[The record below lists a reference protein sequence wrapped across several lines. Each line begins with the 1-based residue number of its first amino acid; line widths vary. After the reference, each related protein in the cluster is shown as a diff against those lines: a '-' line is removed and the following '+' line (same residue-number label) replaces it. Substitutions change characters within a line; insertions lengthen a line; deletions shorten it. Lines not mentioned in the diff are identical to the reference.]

1 MLKDTDNVLTLVT
14 KDQRLWTIVHCRN
27 QLTNPKQL
35 HVDNLTLLTRCIC
48 EVGPLNDIGG
58 VVESFR
64 NWRKGNVLII
74 KIKGYIPSS
83 QKIDIVHTYRYSSGF
98 TKITTDITIPK
109 GLVLGTKLGIG
120 SLVLPNLW
128 QRYRLVYPHNE
139 LLSMSEWRPIST
151 TGADSSTLFSF
162 TTPPLS
168 IIFQYE
174 NVELEVL
181 TGVDLW
187 RWDKGIYGVH
197 NQGKFELINQGDHL
211 CLQRYV
217 SYLDHP
223 IEPIPRSYR
232 FSWYLSWSLNDK
244 KNISPNLDRVK
255 PLWDKDGELDF
266 SGLTKLIKNLPKNTA
281 LEIDLRD
288 IIWTASTCRG
298 IQNYQKPPLP
308 CFAGNGAI
316 NRFKRL
322 IRQLKA
328 ASQETFPLMLHGL
341 KPGICDKGRHVM
353 RRGTHR
359 HWDLPAIL
367 DFSLWVRKILGN
379 DFEILYDTDEI
390 CFPSMRNLFPIPSVI
405 IDNGNQT

>member
-1 MLKDTDNVLTLVT
+1 MNTDDVLTLM
-14 KDQRLWTIVHCRN
+14 DNNQRLGTIVYNRN
-27 QLTNPKQL
+27 QIANPKRL
-35 HVDNLTLLTRCIC
+35 NVDDLTLLTRCIS
-48 EVGPLNDIGG
+48 EIGPLNDLGG
-58 VVESFR
+58 VVQSFR

-74 KIKGYIPSS
+74 EIKGYLPSS
-83 QKIDIVHTYRYSSGF
+83 PKVDLVHTYRHSSGF

-109 GLVLGTKLGIG
+109 GFVFDTKLGIG
-120 SLVLPNLW
+120 SLVLSNLW

-139 LLSMSEWRPIST
+139 QLQMSEWKSIST
-151 TGADSSTLFSF
+151 IGSDSSILFSC

-181 TGVDLW
+181 TGMDLW
-187 RWDKGIYGVH
+187 RWDRGIYGVR
-197 NQGKFELINQGDHL
+197 NQGKFELINQGGHL

-217 SYLDHP
+217 SYLDQP

-244 KNISPNLDRVK
+244 ENISPNLDRVK
-255 PLWDKDGELDF
+255 PLWNKDGELDF
-266 SGLTKLIKNLPKNTA
+266 SGLTKLIKNLPQNTA
-281 LEIDLRD
+281 LEIDFRD
-288 IIWTASTCRG
+288 ILCPTSACRG
-298 IQNYQKPPLP
+298 YQNYQKDPLP
-308 CFAGNGAI
+308 CFVGNGAI

-328 ASQETFPLMLHGL
+328 ASQDTFPLMVHGL

-353 RRGTHR
+353 RKETHR

-379 DFEILYDTDEI
+379 DFEILYDPDEI
-390 CFPSMRNLFPIPSVI
+390 CFPSMRNLFSIPSII